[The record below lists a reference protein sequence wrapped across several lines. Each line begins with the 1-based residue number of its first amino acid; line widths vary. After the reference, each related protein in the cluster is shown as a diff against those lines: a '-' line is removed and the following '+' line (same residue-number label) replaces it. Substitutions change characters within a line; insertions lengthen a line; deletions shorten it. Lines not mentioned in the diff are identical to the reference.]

1 MHLTTGRQLGGV
13 FRAVGLICLGLVLCV
28 ARAGEAKTRRVY
40 GQMILPVTHR
50 SPKTPETRALTAGE
64 ADAAMQRDWLF
75 QAMGRPLA
83 KRAAGEI
90 AWARGRCQIR

>member
-1 MHLTTGRQLGGV
+1 M
-13 FRAVGLICLGLVLCV
+13 VGLICFGLVLCV
-28 ARAGEAKTRRVY
+28 VRVGEAKTRRVY

-50 SPKTPETRALTAGE
+50 APKTPETRSLTSGE
-64 ADAAMQRDWLF
+64 ADAAMRGDWLF

-83 KRAAGEI
+83 KRAAEEI